1 MCRLSSGT
9 AIISLLG
16 DTANL
21 TRKKKS
27 DATFCESDA
36 GAAPW
41 ACRLDLGSGWIRC
54 GAPPHHWRESVRM
67 GQTCWLRC
75 SGVRPRWPTAL
86 NACPRS
92 ETNMGVAH
100 EQQSSINNTRS
111 LQPAPGLRG
120 SAHGSSVAR
129 TDLAARAA
137 SKGTELN
144 PAMQPPPTDA
154 MRKGH
159 AEGPGL
165 GADEQPSTTIP

>member
-54 GAPPHHWRESVRM
+54 G
-67 GQTCWLRC
+67 
-75 SGVRPRWPTAL
+75 
-86 NACPRS
+86 
-92 ETNMGVAH
+92 
-100 EQQSSINNTRS
+100 
-111 LQPAPGLRG
+111 
-120 SAHGSSVAR
+120 
-129 TDLAARAA
+129 
-137 SKGTELN
+137 
-144 PAMQPPPTDA
+144 PPPTPLARVSSHGTNLLAPVLRRTTA
-154 MRKGH
+154 M
-159 AEGPGL
+159 
-165 GADEQPSTTIP
+165 ADRIERMSQI